1 MIYSFQIFHKAS
13 KHRGAAMQL
22 HTHTNLGIHISYTFV
37 PELAFEVVE
46 DRGALVFTGAS
57 GACSEGLPL
66 RVKELI
72 AHLHSNCEFQFNTDR
87 KFLKGRCR
95 SNMITMSSNCSS

>member
-1 MIYSFQIFHKAS
+1 
-13 KHRGAAMQL
+13 MQL
-22 HTHTNLGIHISYTFV
+22 PNCLQIRISSTSL
-37 PELAFEVVE
+37 PELSFEVVE

-72 AHLHSNCEFQFNTDR
+72 AHLDSDYEFQFSTDR
-87 KFLKGRCR
+87 KLFENEGLK
-95 SNMITMSSNCSS
+95 